1 MTHRA
6 SPFISNL
13 LWFGAS
19 IALAFFVWL
28 IATNETDPVRERLY
42 NGIPITIEVS
52 DNLLIT
58 NLDSL
63 RRTVNVTVRARLS
76 VLEVLTREDITVTMD
91 LQTLPPGTHTVR
103 LQTDI
108 ARPAISDTSP
118 LQLTVDLAERVARQK
133 PIVVRIAQAPP
144 AGFQAAEPIVSETQA
159 LVSGAAE
166 QVERVD
172 RLEAALDLS
181 DRRDTFDEVVAL
193 VPVDADGTPITDVTV
208 TQEVRVFVEIS
219 AVDGV
224 AEFPVRPVI
233 NFESLPEGY
242 VARLI
247 DYNPKIVTVSGSPD
261 SLARL
266 ADSLDTETIDLTNRT
281 ESFSVNTLIPLPIA
295 DLAVVDN
302 QQVSVQIDI
311 QPRITQRQ
319 FDDVMVMF
327 DGLAAGLQARA
338 IPSRV
343 SVLVNG
349 PQPLLETL
357 TAQNITVL
365 VNAASLDVGTYDRD
379 PTATINVGDIPPDD
393 IRVLPSTIG
402 LIISPQVTPTPTA
415 QP

>member
-1 MTHRA
+1 MTRRL
-6 SPFISNL
+6 SPFLTNL

-28 IATNETDPVRERLY
+28 IASNETDPVRERVY
-42 NGIPITIEVS
+42 SGIPVSVEVS
-52 DNLLIT
+52 DSLLIT

-76 VLEVLTREDITVTMD
+76 VLEVLTREDITITMD
-91 LQTLPPGTHTVR
+91 LNGLPPGTHTVR
-103 LQTDI
+103 LQTAI

-118 LQLTVDLAERVARQK
+118 LQLTVDLAERVSRQK
-133 PIVVRIAQAPP
+133 PVVVRIAQAPP
-144 AGFQAAEPIVSETQA
+144 AGFQAGEPIVSETQA
-159 LVSGAAE
+159 LVSGAAA
-166 QVERVD
+166 QIDDVD
-172 RLEAALDLS
+172 RLEAVLDLS
-181 DRRDTFDEVVAL
+181 DRRDTLDEVVAL
-193 VPVDADGTPITDVTV
+193 IPVDANGLRVDDVDV

-233 NFESLPEGY
+233 NFDSLPDGY
-242 VARLI
+242 VARLV

-266 ADSLDTETIDLTNRT
+266 PDSLDTETIDLTNRT
-281 ESFSVNTLIPLPIA
+281 ESFNLSSIIPLPID

-302 QQVSVQIDI
+302 QQVRVEIDI

-319 FDDVMVMF
+319 FDIIPVTF
-327 DGLAAGLQARA
+327 EGLAAGLQARA

-357 TAQNITVL
+357 TAENITVI
-365 VNAASLDVGTYDRD
+365 VSAASLGVGTYDRD
-379 PTATINVGDIPPDD
+379 PIATINVGDIPPQD

-402 LIISPQVTPTPTA
+402 LILSPIATPTVSP
-415 QP
+415 

>member
-1 MTHRA
+1 MTHRV
-6 SPFISNL
+6 SPFVTNL

-19 IALAFFVWL
+19 VALAFFVWL

-42 NGIPITIEVS
+42 TGIPITIEVS
-52 DNLLIT
+52 DNMLIT

-103 LQTDI
+103 LQTAI
-108 ARPAISDTSP
+108 ARPAFSDTSP
-118 LQLTVDLAERVARQK
+118 LQLTVELAERIARQK
-133 PIVVRIAQAPP
+133 PIVVRITQPPP

-159 LVSGAAE
+159 LVSGAAA

-172 RLEAALDLS
+172 RLEAVLDLS
-181 DRRDTFDEVVAL
+181 NRRDTLDEVVPL
-193 VPVDADGTPITDVTV
+193 VAVGDDGTLITDVTV
-208 TQEVRVFVEIS
+208 MQEVRVFVAIS

-233 NFESLPEGY
+233 DFESLPEGY
-242 VARLI
+242 VARLV
-247 DYNPKIVTVSGSPD
+247 DYNPKIITISGSPD

-266 ADSLDTETIDLTNRT
+266 TDSLDTETIDLTNRT
-281 ESFSVNTLIPLPIA
+281 ESFSINTLVPLPIE

-302 QQVSVQIDI
+302 QQVNVQIDI

-319 FDDVMVMF
+319 FDEIPVTF
-327 DGLAAGLQARA
+327 EGLAAGLQARA

-357 TAQNITVL
+357 TPQNISV
-365 VNAASLDVGTYDRD
+365 VVSAAALGVGTYDSD
-379 PTATINVGDIPPDD
+379 PIATINVGNIPSED

-402 LIISPQVTPTPTA
+402 LLISPQATPTPTA
-415 QP
+415 RP